1 MPTEY
6 FFVSDLHIGGDEQLK
21 ILDFE
26 DDFIAFLKML
36 EQREGDTE
44 LVIIGDAFGLWEFT
58 TAEGTQKFDLLVGD
72 HARLFEQ
79 FRATGQHVK
88 ITLIPG
94 NHDYELA
101 CYPGYVERLG
111 EYGIVLE
118 QKVSITRDLGGKK
131 IWIEHGMQR
140 DPSNYMPDFGN
151 PHANPVGYFVTHS
164 LVGTAGQVSGRGRYN
179 WLRDIQS
186 VTPLEEIPRWLISNY
201 FYREMSPW
209 LRYAVVPFLILFTL
223 SVVNV
228 IGLALEASG
237 IIGTRIFLDDRLLA
251 PLGFAGS
258 ILGVIFTVNTVV
270 IVILLLVS
278 IPLLIFYRDVKKT
291 LVRFDVLA
299 TIPAISPADAACF
312 TAAKELFASDP
323 ETYIFIYGH
332 THNASLKRVGEKV
345 VINTGT
351 WLKKLERVP
360 ARSRL
365 LPSVY
370 LPSFRMN
377 YFRICEDEGR
387 IIIDYERIR
396 KDPPRDL
403 SLLQRLVAR
412 KPQRDALQDI
422 PERTVIELTDQPGDA
437 FVEKPYPEN

>member
-1 MPTEY
+1 MPIEY

-36 EQREGDTE
+36 EQRGGDTE
-44 LVIIGDAFGLWEFT
+44 LVIVGDAFGLWEFT
-58 TAEGTQKFDLLVGD
+58 TAEGTEKFDLLVGD

-101 CYPGYVERLG
+101 CYPGFVERLG

-118 QKVSITRDLGGKK
+118 QKVAITRELGSKK
-131 IWIEHGMQR
+131 LWIEHGMQR
-140 DPSNYMPDFGN
+140 DPSNHMPDFGN

-164 LVGTAGQVSGRGRYN
+164 LVGTAGRLSGRGRYN

-209 LRYAVVPFLILFTL
+209 LRYAVMPFLTLFAL

-237 IIGTRIFLDDRLLA
+237 VVGTRVFLDDRILA

-278 IPLLIFYRDVKKT
+278 IPLLVFYRDVRKT
-291 LVRFDVLA
+291 LVRFDVLG
-299 TIPAISPADAACF
+299 TIPAISPTDAACF
-312 TAAKELFASDP
+312 EAAEEMFVSDP
-323 ETYIFIYGH
+323 ETYVFIYGH
-332 THNASLKRVGEKV
+332 THNASLKRVGDRV

-360 ARSRL
+360 ARFRL

-370 LPSFRMN
+370 HPSFRLN
-377 YFRICEDEGR
+377 YFRISESEGR
-387 IIIDYERIR
+387 ITIDYERIQ
-396 KDPPRDL
+396 KAAPRDL
-403 SLLQRLVAR
+403 SRLQRLVSR
-412 KPQRDALQDI
+412 KPQRDALEDI
-422 PERTVIELTDQPGDA
+422 PQRTVIG
-437 FVEKPYPEN
+437 

>member
-1 MPTEY
+1 VVPEEY

-26 DDFIAFLKML
+26 EEFVEFLKSL
-36 EQREGDTE
+36 ETRENDTE

-58 TAEGTQKFDLLVGD
+58 TAEGVEKFDLLVGD
-72 HARLFEQ
+72 HAQLFEQ
-79 FRATGQHVK
+79 FRATGERVK

-101 CYPGYVERLG
+101 CYPGFVERLA
-111 EYGIVLE
+111 EYGIALE
-118 QKVSITRDLGGKK
+118 QKVAITRELAGKK
-131 IWIEHGMQR
+131 FWIEHGMQR

-164 LVGTAGQVSGRGRYN
+164 LVGTAGRLSERGRYN

-186 VTPLEEIPRWLISNY
+186 VTPLEEIPRWVISNY
-201 FYREMSPW
+201 FYREMSPL
-209 LRYAVVPFLILFTL
+209 LRYAVVPFLVLFGV
-223 SVVNV
+223 SVVNL

-251 PLGFAGS
+251 PFGFVGS
-258 ILGVIFTVNTVV
+258 VLGVIFTVNAVV
-270 IVILLLVS
+270 IVILVLVS
-278 IPLLIFYRDVKKT
+278 IPLLIFYRDARRT
-291 LVRFDVLA
+291 LARFDVLN

-312 TAAKELFASDP
+312 EAAREVFASDP
-323 ETYIFIYGH
+323 ETFIFIYGH
-332 THNASLKRVGEKV
+332 THNASLRRIGERV

-360 ARSRL
+360 ARFRL

-370 LPSFRMN
+370 RPSFRLN
-377 YFRICEDEGR
+377 FFKISEDDGK
-387 IIIDYERIR
+387 IVIDYERIQ
-396 KDPPRDL
+396 KHPPREL
-403 SLLQRLVAR
+403 SLLQRLVSR
-412 KPQRDALQDI
+412 KPQRDALEDI
-422 PERTVIELTDQPGDA
+422 PKRTVIG
-437 FVEKPYPEN
+437 